1 MNAFLD
7 KLLVLP
13 EIDVVQGL
21 LAYMKTEEGRRTLPE
36 LAALAPDEVVTE
48 RNLHKNN
55 FTHSI
60 WVCAQAPARLR
71 VRWAALYHDVGKA
84 HTRRVEGSHVSFHGH
99 EELGGRL
106 TRKRLKALGYD
117 PAFTEEVALLV
128 EFSGRIASFS
138 GEQGVA
144 SGMKRG
150 NTDPWT
156 DAAVRRI
163 AREVG
168 PLLEDALDLVAADC
182 TSKHEARRKAARARV
197 EAFRQRHRQI
207 VAEDALKARR
217 PPLDGQTVMTLL
229 GVGPSRVVGEALKYL
244 LDNHEGASEAEAT
257 EALMTWWK
265 ARD

>member
-13 EIDVVQGL
+13 GPDVVQGL
-21 LAYMKTEEGRRTLPE
+21 LAYMKTEEGIRTLPE

-84 HTRRVEGSHVSFHGH
+84 RTRRVEGSHVSFHGH

-117 PAFTEEVALLV
+117 PTFTEEVALLV

-138 GEQGVA
+138 GE
-144 SGMKRG
+144 
-150 NTDPWT
+150 WT

-182 TSKHEARRKAARARV
+182 TSKHEARRRAARDRV
-197 EAFRQRHRQI
+197 EGFRQKHRQV

-229 GVGPSRVVGEALKYL
+229 GVGPSRVVGDALKYL
-244 LDNHEGASEAEAT
+244 LDNHEGVSEAEAT
-257 EALMTWWK
+257 EALMAWWR
-265 ARD
+265 ARV